1 MSLLVAEKLEKS
13 PKVIDAG
20 ASFIWAHNN
29 DGNLEQTSRLFAR
42 MIAKEIGMEE
52 VARKEDLVQHDMARF
67 YAEPDP
73 HEGETVANAPECIIL
88 SLGWREKVMGIA
100 LQGLSSPVVVITLTT
115 ACSERLERLG
125 VEPFDRMD
133 TGTLSVLATAQIC
146 YQFYAE
152 PDPHEGEAVANAP
165 ECIILSLGWR
175 DKVMDIALPGLSSP
189 VVVITL
195 TTACSERFS
204 SWWIKG
210 VFRGYP
216 TTWYLSLVERLGVE
230 PFDRMDTG
238 TLSVL
243 ATAQICYQ

>member
-1 MSLLVAEKLEKS
+1 MSLLVAEKLEKL
-13 PKVIDAG
+13 PKAIDAG

-100 LQGLSSPVVVITLTT
+100 LQGLSSPVV
-115 ACSERLERLG
+115 AR
-125 VEPFDRMD
+125 
-133 TGTLSVLATAQIC
+133 
-146 YQFYAE
+146 FYAE

-189 VVVITL
+189 VVSDLVSNRL
-195 TTACSERFS
+195 TVWTRALCPCWRRLKSATSRSGRERNPDAEKHIVSLFVSAERRVPSELHS
-204 SWWIKG
+204 NASME
-210 VFRGYP
+210 Y
-216 TTWYLSLVERLGVE
+216 
-230 PFDRMDTG
+230 
-238 TLSVL
+238 
-243 ATAQICYQ
+243 

>member
-13 PKVIDAG
+13 PKAIDAG

-29 DGNLEQTSRLFAR
+29 DENLEQTSRLFAR

-115 ACSERLERLG
+115 ACSER
-125 VEPFDRMD
+125 
-133 TGTLSVLATAQIC
+133 
-146 YQFYAE
+146 
-152 PDPHEGEAVANAP
+152 
-165 ECIILSLGWR
+165 
-175 DKVMDIALPGLSSP
+175 
-189 VVVITL
+189 
-195 TTACSERFS
+195 FS
-204 SWWIKG
+204 SQWIKG

-216 TTWYLSLVERLGVE
+216 TTWYLSLVERLGVK